1 MRVRLGRRGADEAT
15 VTLLAHVTFP
25 AGPLRMRYATRTGA
39 LLRIDGIVRGAFDG
53 MHETIDLPPLPGE
66 HEVVLEV
73 ERRSLPV
80 ANLPAGDGVRWRWML
95 LRAAQRPSEHIE
107 IAAREETPRGEKI
120 DVPLVGHAH
129 LDVAWLWTYDA
140 TRRKA
145 LRTFATAL
153 REMELDAR
161 YVYAQSQP
169 QEYAWV
175 FAADRDVADRIRAR
189 TQHGWDAS
197 VAALWVEPD
206 LHAPSGESVLR
217 QFAHGIRW
225 MREHT
230 GVEPTVAWLP
240 DTFGF
245 PSTFPILA
253 AHAGV
258 PYFATT
264 KLQWNETTR
273 WPYPRF
279 RWTGDDGSA
288 LIAAVIDSYDGDLN
302 DQRLERARER
312 DELLVVGYGDGGGG
326 PTDAQLAR
334 VGDGSRGWV
343 PVGEWFR
350 DVVARDPLPQYSG
363 ELYLETH
370 RGTYTTHHGIKA
382 RNAELERALAQA
394 EELAA
399 WCVAVRAPETVR
411 RSLADDLRNAWRIVL
426 RAQFHDVITG
436 TAIGAVYTDVHAEY
450 DRALAIAAR
459 VRDAAVSVLPR
470 SDLRVAAPPPVAPQ
484 RAEDGGWTFRNAYV
498 RAHVRDD
505 GTITQLSGADGP
517 NLVALANGIAA
528 YADTPK
534 KWDAWNLD
542 ASYQRKAVKVKPN
555 GADVENGALL
565 VRMAVGKAT
574 ALTMRVALLEDEP
587 WLRVEVGG
595 ELARRPR
602 AAARGAPRR
611 AARARRA
618 LRPAARNAA
627 AHGVS
632 ADRRRACEVR
642 SSRPALGA
650 RDRRRAR
657 LGGLH
662 AGPVRLERCRP
673 RKRGRAPG
681 HLAAA
686 LAALARSDGRPRRA
700 AALVRVR
707 ADVGRDGRRA
717 RARLGDLRGRR
728 SRAAVHLRGSR
739 GADRRDVSRGR
750 RQRRDPARA
759 RVRRRAPPRRRAL
772 RRPDA
777 RGCAGRRRGTRRRRR
792 RRDRGGRPRVRLGR
806 VRAALVHRPV
816 LTVRAI
822 DTVLFDLDDTLHD
835 DTAAYR
841 AAAFSVADELAR
853 ERGFDAAA
861 LAGAYED
868 EATSFWSGL
877 TAEHLST
884 AIGDTR
890 ERMWHAAL
898 RKIGIDDTALA
909 RRAAD
914 GYVAAR
920 AGVLAL
926 LPGAL
931 DLLVALR
938 ARGCKLGLVTNGFA
952 ATHHEKI
959 DRLGLRERMDAFF
972 IADEIGM
979 IKPDPALFRHACD
992 VLGSVPER
1000 TAMVGDRYARDVLG
1014 AHEAGL
1020 FTVLVD
1026 VHAIPIPRG
1035 GPQPDAVV
1043 GSIADVLGVLPL
1055 RS

>member
-15 VTLLAHVTFP
+15 VTLLAHVSFP
-25 AGPLRMRYATRTGA
+25 AGPLRLRYATRTGA

-66 HEVVLEV
+66 HELVLEV

-80 ANLPAGDGVRWRWML
+80 AGLPAGDGPRWRWML
-95 LRAAQRPSEHIE
+95 LRASQRPAEHIE
-107 IAAREETPRGEKI
+107 IGERGEPPQGEKI

-175 FAADRDVADRIRAR
+175 FAAERDVAERIRAR
-189 TQHGWDAS
+189 TRHGWDAS

-230 GVEPTVAWLP
+230 GVEPNVAWLP

-245 PSTFPILA
+245 PATFPILA

-279 RWTGDDGSA
+279 RWIGDDGSA

-302 DQRLERARER
+302 DQRIERARER

-326 PTDAQLAR
+326 PTDADIAR

-343 PVGEWFR
+343 RVDEWFR
-350 DVVARDPLPQYSG
+350 DVVARGPLPQYRG

-484 RAEDGGWTFRNAYV
+484 RAEDGGWVFRNAYV

-505 GTITQLSGADGP
+505 GTITELSGAVGP
-517 NLVALANGIAA
+517 NVVALANGIAA

-542 ASYQRKAVKVKPN
+542 ASYQRKAVRVRPN
-555 GADVENGALL
+555 GASAENGALL
-565 VRMAVGKAT
+565 VRMAVGKT
-574 ALTMRVALLEDEP
+574 SALTMRVALLEDEP
-587 WLRVEVGG
+587 WLRVEV
-595 ELARRPR
+595 
-602 AAARGAPRR
+602 AANWHEDHVL
-611 AARARRA
+611 
-618 LRPAARNAA
+618 LR
-627 AHGVS
+627 
-632 ADRRRACEVR
+632 
-642 SSRPALGA
+642 
-650 RDRRRAR
+650 
-657 LGGLH
+657 
-662 AGPVRLERCRP
+662 
-673 RKRGRAPG
+673 
-681 HLAAA
+681 
-686 LAALARSDGRPRRA
+686 
-700 AALVRVR
+700 
-707 ADVGRDGRRA
+707 
-717 RARLGDLRGRR
+717 
-728 SRAAVHLRGSR
+728 
-739 GADRRDVSRGR
+739 
-750 RQRRDPARA
+750 
-759 RVRRRAPPRRRAL
+759 
-772 RRPDA
+772 
-777 RGCAGRRRGTRRRRR
+777 
-792 RRDRGGRPRVRLGR
+792 
-806 VRAALVHRPV
+806 
-816 LTVRAI
+816 
-822 DTVLFDLDDTLHD
+822 
-835 DTAAYR
+835 
-841 AAAFSVADELAR
+841 
-853 ERGFDAAA
+853 
-861 LAGAYED
+861 
-868 EATSFWSGL
+868 
-877 TAEHLST
+877 AEH
-884 AIGDTR
+884 R
-890 ERMWHAAL
+890 
-898 RKIGIDDTALA
+898 
-909 RRAAD
+909 
-914 GYVAAR
+914 
-920 AGVLAL
+920 
-926 LPGAL
+926 
-931 DLLVALR
+931 VALR
-938 ARGCKLGLVTNGFA
+938 ARDVRFGQQHGTLLRTAYPATDAERAKFEVPGQRWAHVSDGEHGLAVFTPDLYGWSGVGL
-952 ATHHEKI
+952 EGGGV
-959 DRLGLRERMDAFF
+959 RLGTSLLRSPRW
-972 IADEIGM
+972 
-979 IKPDPALFRHACD
+979 PDPMADRGEQQLAYAFVPTSGATVAALEHAWVTYAEEDRVRLFTCEDSAVLIVATYPADDGSGVILRVRECD
-992 VLGSVPER
+992 GERRRVAVRCGGRMRDAVPVDAAER
-1000 TAMVGDRYARDVLG
+1000 AVAGESTIVEEDLVFDLG
-1014 AHEAGL
+1014 AFA
-1020 FTVLVD
+1020 
-1026 VHAIPIPRG
+1026 
-1035 GPQPDAVV
+1035 
-1043 GSIADVLGVLPL
+1043 L
-1055 RS
+1055 RSFLVRF